1 MSEAHKTL
9 DELLA
14 ASTTGQMFTSD
25 DRPPFV
31 RGPLK
36 ELPKAT
42 PMPHPQREIIDAT
55 IKRAQ
60 DLFAAKNLEYAGGSD
75 ILGNFR
81 RQAGNLQVPMST
93 VWMILAGK
101 HIDAIQEYVKDS
113 RGDLMR
119 PRTQSIAERVDD
131 LIVYALLLQ
140 VILEEEGH
148 A

>member
-1 MSEAHKTL
+1 MTELKNAL

-14 ASTTGQMFTSD
+14 
-25 DRPPFV
+25 DRQPLV
-31 RGPLK
+31 RGALK
-36 ELPKAT
+36 EVNTVKSPAAN
-42 PMPHPQREIIDAT
+42 PQRQIIDAT

-60 DLFAAKNLEYAGGSD
+60 ALFDAKNVEYAGGSD

-119 PRTQSIAERVDD
+119 PRTQGISERVDD